1 MAHATEDSKIGMNTT
16 QLIFAGLGLVV
27 LVFAIISYRRPKPP
41 DPAAFAQ
48 DYIAQLRRIKP
59 EAKAKVVGELELEI
73 LFPGCSEP
81 LRAFLDNAFRDY
93 SQSPKDKNA
102 ILARYVGALAESRA
116 SAATPIDPARILP
129 VIRDR
134 EFVEQ
139 AGQLP
144 RNGGKPIEVAS
155 EQLNDD
161 LYVMYVA
168 DSEHSV
174 RYLSEADLAEAKVD
188 RANLRNQSM
197 ENLRRL
203 YPEMQ
208 MMGAEGLYMIR
219 LDGTYESSLLLS
231 EKLWESPELKVKGE
245 FLVAVPSRDV
255 LVISG
260 TLEREALETMRKIVA
275 EVSATASYRISPRLF
290 IRRDGKIETWE

>member
-1 MAHATEDSKIGMNTT
+1 MGMTTT
-16 QLIFAGLGLVV
+16 QLILAGLGLIV
-27 LVFAIISYRRPKPP
+27 LVFALISFRKPKAP
-41 DPAAFAQ
+41 DAAAFTQ
-48 DYIAQLRRIKP
+48 DYIAQLKKIKP
-59 EAKAKVVGELELEI
+59 EAQANVVGELELEI
-73 LFPGCSEP
+73 IFPGSREP

-116 SAATPIDPARILP
+116 NAATPIDPARILP

-139 AGQLP
+139 AGRLP
-144 RNGGKPIEVAS
+144 RNGDKGLDVAS
-155 EQLNDD
+155 EQLNEE

-174 RYLSEADLAEAKVD
+174 RYLSEADLEAAKVD
-188 RANLRNQSM
+188 RANLRKQSM

-203 YPEMQ
+203 YPEVQ
-208 MMGAEGLYMIR
+208 MMGTNGLYMIR

-231 EKLWESPELKVKGE
+231 ERLWDLPDLKVKGE

-260 TLEREALETMRKIVA
+260 TLEREPLETMRKIVA
-275 EVSATASYRISPRLF
+275 EVSATASYRISPKLF
-290 IRRDGKIETWE
+290 IRRDGNFEAWE